1 MKKRDGIMEEFLA
14 VAEHNLRRAREVI
27 AELGVEEAWKSVGGT
42 ANLVGSVRTGLLM
55 SNLDIDFHVYSGESE
70 NPTAE
75 SQMADGFAA
84 MAKIASRKGVH
95 KIECYNFLGEED
107 RSFDWHLFFV
117 DAEERTWK
125 IDIIHIMNDSAYKG
139 KFERVADRIQAALTP
154 EFRKSILKIKWD
166 GMQRG
171 VQVVG
176 IEVYKAVIEDA
187 VRTFDE
193 FQAWKAEAA
202 CDRILQWEP
211 GATV

>member
-1 MKKRDGIMEEFLA
+1 MEDFLGI
-14 VAEHNLRRAREVI
+14 AERNLRRAKEII

-55 SNLDIDFHVYSGESE
+55 SNLDIDFHVYSGDSRGES
-70 NPTAE
+70 AE
-75 SQMADGFAA
+75 AQLQDGFAA
-84 MAKIASRKGVH
+84 MAKIASRKGMQ

-107 RSFDWHLFFV
+107 RSFDWHLFYA
-117 DAEERTWK
+117 DTDERTWK

-139 KFERVADRIQAALTP
+139 KFERVAEKISAALTP

-193 FQAWKAEAA
+193 FQAWKAETA

-211 GATV
+211 GSCA